1 MALKEYYCLNCG
13 KRVVSTDGA
22 YDCARCGHSFKDAD
36 MADCERIARAAL
48 GHDASDA
55 AVLAE
60 VKRVSRSRSELWQAV
75 HANESGK
82 YICES
87 EVREWCN
94 EFKKLPDDY
103 AVTPDMVKARF
114 FSLLLSSPRD
124 NKKINAF
131 IEKEII
137 DKDFVFA
144 DEIAEFLT
152 VKLESANFNVMNK
165 LFETTLNRSVRS
177 TELKNRFDTKL
188 NEINTNL
195 KNPNI
200 ERDIFIAHDSSDRQV
215 AESMLE
221 FLESK
226 GYACFFAPRNLGNSS
241 ERYETDLG
249 IAIRRCKIF
258 LFLSSKHSRHPHS
271 GAMKEIRFVMEHFI
285 DRGLDKPR
293 LEFIIDDYPE
303 RKEDYT
309 AGDIEAKQAFGDKS
323 LSWCKDKSDLLQR
336 IIKIIRKL
344 EVGAGTPFG
353 SAGEAEIHGTQNV
366 DNTYATSK
374 NASIY
379 PRPIYP
385 TELDKHPNDGG
396 HRKLFDEI
404 ISGSSRPDDS
414 DIDEKYKYLPI
425 RAKRKIM
432 TEQDRYGG
440 YSDVAPVDIGSDETA
455 APVMRSDDV
464 FKADKKVKIGVVGV
478 GGAGINITNAVVSAE
493 LSGIDGIIAVDSDK
507 KALLTSRA
515 NKRLLIGGGITH
527 GIGCGRN
534 ADTGYDCADEAVE
547 TFCDIVNDYDV
558 LFFVAGASGG
568 IGGGA
573 TVRLVRAARDI
584 NILTVAFL
592 ITPFDFEGSNLKNN
606 SDRCIAA
613 LSEAAD
619 STVVLHND
627 VAAQLYKKDTTV
639 AAFGSID
646 EAAIQY
652 IRTFTDIMV
661 CDGGINID
669 FSDFKAFMTRGGRT
683 YVGSGQAS
691 GEGRVLEALQKAVCG
706 GSCDM
711 SITGAQRIIV
721 YLESRDS
728 LALDEV
734 NKAISLIKDLSSKD
748 IVYKIRNV
756 RAKEDAEIIFGYNM
770 YAQLSDDIRITL
782 IATAY
787 DML

>member
-22 YDCARCGHSFKDAD
+22 YECARCGHSFKDVD
-36 MADCERIARAAL
+36 MTDCERIARAAL

-60 VKRVSRSRSELWQAV
+60 LKRISRSRSELWQAV
-75 HANESGK
+75 HADESGK

-103 AVTPDMVKARF
+103 TDTPDMVKARF
-114 FSLLLSSPRD
+114 FSLLLALPRD

-152 VKLESANFNVMNK
+152 VKLEAANFNVMNK
-165 LFETTLNRSVRS
+165 LFEKTLKRSVRFN
-177 TELKNRFDTKL
+177 ELKNRFDAKL

-200 ERDIFIAHDSSDRQV
+200 ERDIFIAHDSSDRQA
-215 AESMLE
+215 AECMLD

-226 GYACFFAPRNLGNSS
+226 GYSCFFAPRNLGNSS

-303 RKEDYT
+303 RKEYYT

-353 SAGEAEIHGTQNV
+353 AAGEAETHGTQNV
-366 DNTYATSK
+366 DNTYETSK
-374 NASIY
+374 NAAIY
-379 PRPIYP
+379 PRLIYP

-396 HRKLFDEI
+396 HKKLFGEI
-404 ISGSSRPDDS
+404 ISESSRHDDS

-440 YSDVAPVDIGSDETA
+440 YSDVAPVDMSSDENA
-455 APVMRSDDV
+455 APVMKSDDV
-464 FKADKKVKIGVVGV
+464 FKADKKAKIGVVGV
-478 GGAGINITNAVVSAE
+478 GGAGINITNEVISAK
-493 LSGIDGIIAVDSDK
+493 LSGIDRVIAVDSDRQ
-507 KALLTSRA
+507 ALRASRA
-515 NKRLLIGGGITH
+515 HKRILIGGGITH

-534 ADTGYDCADEAVE
+534 ADMGYDCADEAVK

-573 TVRLVRAARDI
+573 TVRLVRAARDL
-584 NILTVAFL
+584 NILTVVFL
-592 ITPFDFEGSNLKNN
+592 ITPFDFEGSHLKNN

-613 LSEAAD
+613 LAESAD
-619 STVVLHND
+619 STVVLQNN
-627 VAAQLYKKDTTV
+627 AAAKLNKKDSLGE
-639 AAFGSID
+639 AFGSIN
-646 EAAIQY
+646 EATIQC
-652 IRTFTDIMV
+652 IRAFTDIMI
-661 CDGGINID
+661 CDCGINID
-669 FSDFKAFMTRGGRT
+669 FYDFKTFMTRGGRT

-691 GEGRVLEALQKAVCG
+691 GENRAIEALRKAVINEAIDLTVEDANRVIVYIKSG
-706 GSCDM
+706 E
-711 SITGAQRIIV
+711 SITLGEINDT
-721 YLESRDS
+721 LE
-728 LALDEV
+728 LV
-734 NKAISLIKDLSSKD
+734 K
-748 IVYKIRNV
+748 NV
-756 RAKEDAEIIFGYNM
+756 CEKDAEILLGHSIDFKM
-770 YAQLSDDIRITL
+770 QDSMRITL
-782 IATAY
+782 FATAY
-787 DML
+787 KML